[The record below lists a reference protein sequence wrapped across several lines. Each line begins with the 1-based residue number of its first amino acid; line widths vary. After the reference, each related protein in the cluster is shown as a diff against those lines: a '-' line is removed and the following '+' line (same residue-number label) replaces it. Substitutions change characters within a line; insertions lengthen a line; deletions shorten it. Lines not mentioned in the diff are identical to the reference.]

1 MIKCWIAH
9 AIGWILYWEW
19 KTKYLSGDSM
29 VVNVLTVNTHDN
41 EADRELL
48 LVAQHHQQGWRVST
62 QIASLGRDHNS
73 KSELLFLLNAYW
85 FVVVGFFFLH
95 CSAFR
100 VLVPRARI
108 EPVLP
113 AVELWGLNHWT
124 AKEVLHVAFELSRSW
139 KITKLNQHK

>member
-1 MIKCWIAH
+1 
-9 AIGWILYWEW
+9 
-19 KTKYLSGDSM
+19 M

-85 FVVVGFFFLH
+85 FVVVGFFF
-95 CSAFR
+95 C
-100 VLVPRARI
+100 
-108 EPVLP
+108 
-113 AVELWGLNHWT
+113 T
-124 AKEVLHVAFELSRSW
+124 AQLSGS
-139 KITKLNQHK
+139 